1 MMKRSLFALPA
12 VLICLVF
19 AGADPSGQRQP
30 SISSDL
36 ARHPPGPH
44 THRVIVQG
52 AENGLGSLR
61 RGIAGVLKRDLG
73 DAVAIEV
80 NDAQLE
86 ALQRNPLYSHIS
98 GDLPVVG
105 DMAITNQV
113 TAATS
118 VWQGTPGLL
127 GLGAT

>member
-1 MMKRSLFALPA
+1 MKRSLIALPA
-12 VLICLVF
+12 VLVALVL
-19 AGADPSGQRQP
+19 AGAHPSGQRQP

-36 ARHPPGPH
+36 AGHPAGAH

-52 AENGLGSLR
+52 DANNLASLR
-61 RGIAGVLKRDLG
+61 HGIAGVLKRDLG
-73 DAVAIEV
+73 EAIAIEV
-80 NDAQLE
+80 NDAQFE

-118 VWQGTPGLL
+118 AWQGTPGLL
-127 GLGAT
+127 L